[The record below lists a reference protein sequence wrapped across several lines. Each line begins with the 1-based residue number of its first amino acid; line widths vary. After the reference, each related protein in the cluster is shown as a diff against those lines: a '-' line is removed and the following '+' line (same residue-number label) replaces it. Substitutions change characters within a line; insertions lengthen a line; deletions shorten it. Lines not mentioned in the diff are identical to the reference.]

1 MGSRLGFCSME
12 IRRIKLRFWSVEVII
27 NGFWQN
33 IWLEIFRVSCQIPIG
48 PLYPIYL
55 PTHLYSSIR
64 VTYRRKRVFTL
75 LPPSQG
81 NYYFYFYYTPGI
93 DQSIVVKRSLPF
105 EQVHIHLL
113 NCTATHRMMGKVA
126 GVSRLVL
133 QYSNCIS
140 GRLVCFYYFYSNQV
154 LDLGKMPALSFSP
167 DSTCSDHI
175 TNSAKDKV
183 QRRTVGLSLR
193 YL

>member
-1 MGSRLGFCSME
+1 ME
-12 IRRIKLRFWSVEVII
+12 IKRRFWSVEVII

-33 IWLEIFRVSCQIPIG
+33 IWLEIFRVSCQIVNTKYQLVHFIRSTCP
-48 PLYPIYL
+48 
-55 PTHLYSSIR
+55 PTYIQ
-64 VTYRRKRVFTL
+64 VFAWLTGENVSLHL

-154 LDLGKMPALSFSP
+154 LDLVKMPALSFSP
-167 DSTCSDHI
+167 ESTCSDHI

-183 QRRTVGLSLR
+183 QRRTIGLSLR